1 MARTLGELE
10 QIALFADAL
19 PAAVWVGTAPT
30 GTCVYVN
37 RRFNQILGIEPPPEA
52 SRGNYVG
59 PYGVHRLDGTPYP
72 EADMP
77 FERVM
82 RSRASV
88 VVDDIVIHRHDGD
101 KTYLRVFASPIFEE
115 DELLYVVEAFIDI
128 TLEVQARQKHAE
140 SERQVHAA
148 QRLDAIGSL
157 ASGIA
162 HDFNN
167 LLASV
172 KLVAGQLQQTE
183 TDPARKQLI
192 DVLDEAANSA
202 AKLTRALLGLSQR
215 RGPVAEVVAVGQIVG
230 RVAELARRT
239 FGKHFAIETELL
251 TEGDTVQGDASQ
263 LEQIVMNLA
272 VNARDAMASGGTLLL
287 RTQRRSL
294 YAAER
299 PDLAPG
305 DYVVIEV
312 VDNGGGMEAHVAAY
326 AFDAYVTTKS
336 RDATKGTGLG
346 LAIVY
351 GIAKAHRGLAEV
363 ASSGPAGTTMR
374 VFLAAAASD
383 AQPAQAKPRPLAPV
397 RGRGKILIVD
407 DDPLVLQV
415 TDKVLRELGYDTA
428 LAAQGDE
435 AVDKASADPAIDCVL
450 LDMTMPGLPLED
462 TCASIARARNGLPII
477 LMTGA
482 SRADEAAR
490 LSSFGV
496 RALLQ
501 KPFDLAGLS
510 SAIDEALKPG
520 RDSLR

>member
-1 MARTLGELE
+1 MARTVEELE

-19 PAAVWVGTAPT
+19 PAAVWVGTAPK

-59 PYGVHRLDGTPYP
+59 PYGVHRMDGSPYP

-101 KTYLRVFASPIFEE
+101 KTYLRVFASPIFEQE
-115 DELLYVVEAFIDI
+115 ELRYVVEAFIDI

-140 SERQVHAA
+140 SERQAQVA
-148 QRLDAIGSL
+148 QRLYAIGSL

-172 KLVAGQLQQTE
+172 KLVAGQLQETE

-192 DVLDEAANSA
+192 GVLDEAANSA
-202 AKLTRALLGLSQR
+202 AKLTRALLGLAQR
-215 RGPVAEVVAVGQIVG
+215 RGPIAEVVAVGQIVE

-239 FGKHFAIETELL
+239 FGKQFHIETNLS
-251 TEGDTVQGDASQ
+251 TEGDTVEGDASQ
-263 LEQIVMNLA
+263 IEQIVMNLA
-272 VNARDAMASGGTLLL
+272 VNARDAVVGGGTLIL
-287 RTQRRSL
+287 RTHRQTLRAADRS
-294 YAAER
+294 
-299 PDLAPG
+299 DLSAG

-312 VDNGGGMEAHVAAY
+312 EDNGTGMEPQVAAH
-326 AFDAYVTTKS
+326 AFDAYVTTKG

-363 ASSGPAGTTMR
+363 ASSGPHGTTMR
-374 VFLAAAASD
+374 VFLAAAD
-383 AQPAQAKPRPLAPV
+383 AGARVLEAKPQALAPV
-397 RGRGKILIVD
+397 RGRGKVLIVD
-407 DDPLVLQV
+407 DEPLVLQV
-415 TDKVLRELGYDTA
+415 TSNVLKQLGYDTV
-428 LAAQGDE
+428 LATQGDE
-435 AVDKASADPAIDCVL
+435 ALSHVLADPAIACVL
-450 LDMTMPGLPLED
+450 LDMTMPGLSLHD
-462 TCASIARARNGLPII
+462 TCACIARARQGLPIV

-482 SRADEAAR
+482 SRAEEATR

-496 RALLQ
+496 RTLLQ
-501 KPFDLAGLS
+501 KPFDLAALSKAVGDALGPSLGL
-510 SAIDEALKPG
+510 
-520 RDSLR
+520 

>member
-1 MARTLGELE
+1 MGRTPGELE
-10 QIALFADAL
+10 KIALFADAL
-19 PAAVWVGTAPT
+19 PAAVWVGTAPQ

-52 SRGNYVG
+52 ERGNYVG
-59 PYGVHRLDGTPYP
+59 PYGVHRLDGSPYP

-88 VVDDIVIHRHDGD
+88 IVDDIVIHRHDGD
-101 KTYLRVFASPIFEE
+101 KTYLRVFASPIFEQ

-128 TLEVQARQKHAE
+128 TPEVQARQKHAE
-140 SERQVHAA
+140 SERRVQVA

-172 KLVAGQLQQTE
+172 KLVAGQLQETE
-183 TDPARKQLI
+183 IDPSRKQLI
-192 DVLDEAANSA
+192 GVLDEAANSA
-202 AKLTRALLGLSQR
+202 AKLTRALLGLAQR
-215 RGPVAEVVAVGQIVG
+215 RGPVAEVVAVGQVVQ

-239 FGKHFAIETELL
+239 FGKQFKIETELL
-251 TEGDTVQGDASQ
+251 IEGDNVEGDASQ
-263 LEQIVMNLA
+263 IEQIVMNLA
-272 VNARDAMASGGTLLL
+272 VNARDALGSGGTLIL
-287 RTQRRSL
+287 RTLRRSVH
-294 YAAER
+294 AAER
-299 PDLAPG
+299 PDLSAG

-312 VDNGGGMEAHVAAY
+312 VDNGTGMEADVAAH

-363 ASSGPAGTTMR
+363 ALSGPTGTTIR
-374 VFLAAAASD
+374 VFLAAAAEE
-383 AQPAQAKPRPLAPV
+383 ARPAESKPRPLAPV

-407 DDPLVLQV
+407 DEPLVLQV
-415 TDKVLRELGYDTA
+415 TDRVLRQLGYDTA

-435 AVDKASADPAIDCVL
+435 AVSLVAADPTIDCIL
-450 LDMTMPGLPLED
+450 LDMTMPGLTLHE
-462 TCASIARARNGLPII
+462 TCAAIASKRSGLPIV

-490 LSSFGV
+490 LSAFGV

-501 KPFDLAGLS
+501 KPFELAHLS
-510 SAIDEALKPG
+510 SVICDALKT
-520 RDSLR
+520 S